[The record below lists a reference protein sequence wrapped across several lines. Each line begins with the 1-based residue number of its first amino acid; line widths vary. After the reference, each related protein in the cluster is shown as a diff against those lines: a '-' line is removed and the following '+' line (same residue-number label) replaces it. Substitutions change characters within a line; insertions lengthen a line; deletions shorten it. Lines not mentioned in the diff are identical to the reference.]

1 MIKLVEKQR
10 IRFPNINDNELDE
23 SIAFVKKSWSRER
36 PIRRA
41 DGEINTNGHTEAQNS
56 AFLVDNCT
64 PVQKMIRQQDE
75 TLDDFDEAVIRVGSM
90 ADNIY
95 FEIESINKLFDDLD
109 DDLQNAEEKLGFIL
123 PIPIKHRC
131 EKIQGLISIVVC
143 NGCRI
148 LFRLHLGLGS
158 DRVWENFLFCNLI

>member
-1 MIKLVEKQR
+1 
-10 IRFPNINDNELDE
+10 
-23 SIAFVKKSWSRER
+23 
-36 PIRRA
+36 
-41 DGEINTNGHTEAQNS
+41 
-56 AFLVDNCT
+56 
-64 PVQKMIRQQDE
+64 MIRQQDE

-148 LFRLHLGLGS
+148 LFRLHLGL
-158 DRVWENFLFCNLI
+158 